1 MSVDN
6 FGREKFKDVFNMYT
20 LELAVYAIMAF
31 SYAYYAGV
39 VQHVYLNAA
48 VSLLVFGFLCYSSA
62 FSLKYTLK
70 RLALVPQTSLSVDSS
85 ALDFSYN
92 GNKYN
97 FCDILPSYTLN
108 TYQHNWHL
116 LEIALK
122 SGKNVKL
129 HLPKCVAEAF
139 EKKYMAKYSEPDE
152 VEHLS
157 MGLSI

>member
-1 MSVDN
+1 MSVDK
-6 FGREKFKDVFNMYT
+6 FVKEKFKDVFNLYT
-20 LELAVYAIMAF
+20 LELFVYALLAF
-31 SYAYYAGV
+31 SYAYYAGI

-48 VSLLVFGFLCYSSA
+48 VALLVFGFLCYSSA

-70 RLALVPQTSLSVDSS
+70 RLALVPTTELSVDPS

-92 GNKYN
+92 GTKYN
-97 FCDILPSYTLN
+97 FCDILPSYTVN
-108 TYQHNWHL
+108 NYQRNWHL

-129 HLPKCVAEAF
+129 HLPKCVAESF
-139 EKKYMAKYSEPDE
+139 EQKYMSKYSEPDE

-157 MGLSI
+157 MGLSV